1 MNKMVTAILVDD
13 EYYSLEGLKKDLED
27 LGNIK
32 VLATYENGFE
42 ALSNIGKL
50 QPDIVFLDIEMPG
63 INGLE
68 LFCRLI
74 DECPQTRIVFVTAYN
89 QYAIEAFELNAMD
102 YILKPVKLERLKKT
116 IERLSPNKTT
126 LVREGILINCFGH
139 LTIKVNGFEVDI
151 PWRTKKA
158 EEMFAYL
165 VCVKGEFVS
174 KEKLAEILWPELDP
188 QKSKA
193 NFYLAYHYL
202 KKQSEK
208 SGIMLPMESARGKIR
223 LNMEQIEAD
232 IVRFEIAV
240 SKLQEITEDN
250 IKAAEKTVDI
260 CKEPLLDGHYYE
272 WSMEIGWYYEI
283 LQKELNLKIAKY
295 YKKIGNR
302 EKENYYF
309 MRAAK

>member
-1 MNKMVTAILVDD
+1 MVTAILVDD
-13 EYYSLEGLKKDLED
+13 EYYALEGLKKDLEE

-42 ALSNIGKL
+42 ALSNIGELK
-50 QPDIVFLDIEMPG
+50 PDIVFLDIEMAE

-74 DECPQTRIVFVTAYN
+74 DECPQTKIVFVTAYN

-116 IERLSPNKTT
+116 IERLCPNKTT
-126 LVREGILINCFGH
+126 LVKEGFLINCFGH
-139 LTIKVNGFEVDI
+139 LTVKANGVKVDI

-174 KEKLAEILWPELDP
+174 KEKLAEILWPELEP

-208 SGIMLPMESARGKIR
+208 LGIILPIESARGKIR

-232 IVRFEIAV
+232 IMKFELV
-240 SKLQEITEDN
+240 VLNLHEVTEDN

-272 WSMEIGWYYEI
+272 WSTEFGWHYEI
-283 LQKELNLKIAKY
+283 LQKELSLKIAKY
-295 YKKIGNR
+295 YKKIGNK
-302 EKENYYF
+302 EKEKYYL
-309 MRAAK
+309 MRAAN